1 MQKRNQL
8 PARHELKYFIHP
20 AEVEALRNRLRPA
33 MTLDS
38 HCVGGRPY
46 VIRSLYFDDI
56 DDSAYYDKEAGVSNR
71 DKYRIRI
78 YRHSDQEIFIER
90 KRKLGDLI
98 QKSSTQITR
107 RLCDQIVSGD
117 PRGLYRSSNALLQ
130 DLYVQMRTR
139 LLRPRVIVDYEREAY
154 LHPAENVRITFDLK
168 LRLGAFQRRSLQSR
182 SAYCLSPRR
191 HRGDSGGQ
199 VRPLSARPH
208 HRPAGRRP
216 CRAQRRV
223 QIRPLPAL
231 RTVGQVRTKEE
242 EIPMNNVFSEVFSS
256 QTIGFSS
263 ILTVVVSMLF
273 ALGAGYVITMVY
285 RRNYRGVMYS
295 GNFALSLLMM
305 TVITTPVVLC
315 IRNSIALSMGMVGA
329 LSIVRFRTAVKD
341 PLDTAYMFWALTTG
355 ILLGAGQFLLTVLAL
370 VMIAGILT
378 LLVNFQTRG
387 LNSYLLV
394 VRAGEE
400 AERTVS
406 QIVGTIRVQKLKSK
420 TVSSAGVEMTYE
432 VRVDKPDALLNRL
445 QSVAGV
451 QDATLVSYQGETA

>member
-1 MQKRNQL
+1 
-8 PARHELKYFIHP
+8 
-20 AEVEALRNRLRPA
+20 
-33 MTLDS
+33 
-38 HCVGGRPY
+38 
-46 VIRSLYFDDI
+46 
-56 DDSAYYDKEAGVSNR
+56 
-71 DKYRIRI
+71 
-78 YRHSDQEIFIER
+78 
-90 KRKLGDLI
+90 
-98 QKSSTQITR
+98 
-107 RLCDQIVSGD
+107 
-117 PRGLYRSSNALLQ
+117 
-130 DLYVQMRTR
+130 
-139 LLRPRVIVDYEREAY
+139 
-154 LHPAENVRITFDLK
+154 
-168 LRLGAFQRRSLQSR
+168 
-182 SAYCLSPRR
+182 
-191 HRGDSGGQ
+191 
-199 VRPLSARPH
+199 
-208 HRPAGRRP
+208 
-216 CRAQRRV
+216 
-223 QIRPLPAL
+223 
-231 RTVGQVRTKEE
+231 
-242 EIPMNNVFSEVFSS
+242 
-256 QTIGFSS
+256 
-263 ILTVVVSMLF
+263 
-273 ALGAGYVITMVY
+273 MVY

-295 GNFALSLLMM
+295 SNFALSLLMM

-378 LLVNFQTRG
+378 LLVNFQTKG

-400 AERTVS
+400 AERTVA

>member
-1 MQKRNQL
+1 
-8 PARHELKYFIHP
+8 
-20 AEVEALRNRLRPA
+20 
-33 MTLDS
+33 
-38 HCVGGRPY
+38 
-46 VIRSLYFDDI
+46 
-56 DDSAYYDKEAGVSNR
+56 
-71 DKYRIRI
+71 
-78 YRHSDQEIFIER
+78 
-90 KRKLGDLI
+90 
-98 QKSSTQITR
+98 
-107 RLCDQIVSGD
+107 
-117 PRGLYRSSNALLQ
+117 
-130 DLYVQMRTR
+130 
-139 LLRPRVIVDYEREAY
+139 
-154 LHPAENVRITFDLK
+154 
-168 LRLGAFQRRSLQSR
+168 
-182 SAYCLSPRR
+182 
-191 HRGDSGGQ
+191 
-199 VRPLSARPH
+199 
-208 HRPAGRRP
+208 
-216 CRAQRRV
+216 
-223 QIRPLPAL
+223 
-231 RTVGQVRTKEE
+231 
-242 EIPMNNVFSEVFSS
+242 MNNAFSEVFSS

-394 VRAGEE
+394 VRAAEE